1 LLIAI
6 GLSLSWPWTIGTK
19 LSPNAKVEAKLEFLT
34 RGAYLVVTVVFFF
47 IVAAIGSILIL
58 REARNEYS
66 EQKDENLRDL
76 IEGTQRAIQ
85 EKKNES

>member
-1 LLIAI
+1 M
-6 GLSLSWPWTIGTK
+6 
-19 LSPNAKVEAKLEFLT
+19 
-34 RGAYLVVTVVFFF
+34 VTVVFFF